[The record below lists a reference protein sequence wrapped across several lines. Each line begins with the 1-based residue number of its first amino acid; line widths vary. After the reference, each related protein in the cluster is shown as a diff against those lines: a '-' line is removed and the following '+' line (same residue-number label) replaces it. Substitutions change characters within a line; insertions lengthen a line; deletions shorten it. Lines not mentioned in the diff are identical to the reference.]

1 MSKLLWTL
9 VLYFVIMG
17 TLYRSWRNYTVSSE
31 IPGCHINPNEVVAKN
46 HTRKRLSRFK
56 VSE

>member
-17 TLYRSWRNYTVSSE
+17 TLYSNYPVPSE